1 MREANLEESSLP
13 PDGAERDPGGVV
25 TGLRLLGEVPERNSG
40 IRKPPIAIAPIMRPI
55 NGTNTITRIHFVA
68 LAAVGTVLRKSILT
82 CEMICAG
89 RPRISSGTDSE
100 LLQ

>member
-1 MREANLEESSLP
+1 MREANLEELSLP
-13 PDGAERDPGGVV
+13 PDGAEPGPEGLV
-25 TGLRLLGEVPERNSG
+25 TGLRLLGEVLELNSG
-40 IRKPPIAIAPIMRPI
+40 IKNPVIAIAPIMRPI
-55 NGTNTITRIHFVA
+55 NGTNTITRIHLVA
-68 LAAVGTVLRKSILT
+68 LATVGAVFRKSILT